1 MKKKF
6 IIFCIV
12 LLIIVFGLLFVFFF
26 NKQDSPYLKEI
37 SYEEYIE
44 KVNNSESFILYVKQ
58 TYCSHCKSFTPV
70 ISKVLEDYK
79 IEANYINLTKLS
91 DNERDIFTNE
101 LSINGTPSV
110 LFFEEGIELGKY
122 SRIVG
127 DKTYKYIVNKLET
140 QGYIEI

>member
-58 TYCSHCKSFTPV
+58 TYCNHCKAFTPV

-91 DNERDIFTNE
+91 GNERDIFTNE
-101 LSINGTPSV
+101 LSIDGTPSV